1 MTNVTPFN
9 KAPRLSEQEVHQA
22 AQNLID
28 AGESL
33 SSLTLLRELG
43 RGSLTTITKY
53 LGTFNKGHQEDR
65 DFDPGFITEVPETLF
80 RSTKLLAIKI
90 WTESQEIANKEL
102 ESQREV
108 LQQAVKLSTDRV
120 KEAELFS
127 DEQSKR
133 LEDIEQNYK
142 DKIAGLTQTLDTL
155 NSELKENRESLG
167 QAVIN
172 LEISKTENNAL
183 RLASTEMKERLGEL
197 KSSRE
202 TDISDLK
209 HDNHSKI
216 EDLKTNIEDQE
227 TAFQRLKDN
236 SNEIQEKLGGE
247 NKRLDLQVAKQ
258 KINLDLLESRLE
270 EEKVSRA
277 SDVKENKALREKA
290 SLLEGELTTW
300 KSINLAQS
308 KEPTSDK
315 K

>member
-22 AQNLID
+22 AQNLLD
-28 AGESL
+28 AGEAL

-53 LGTFNKGHQEDR
+53 LGTFNKGDNEGDV
-65 DFDPGFITEVPETLF
+65 FDAGFISEVPEALF

-90 WTESQEIANKEL
+90 WTESQNIANKEL

-133 LEDIEQNYK
+133 LEDIERSYEEK
-142 DKIAGLTQTLDTL
+142 ATDLTQTLTAL
-155 NSELKENRESLG
+155 NIELKENREKLNQS
-167 QAVIN
+167 VIS

-183 RLASTEMKERLGEL
+183 RLASSEIKERLNEI

-202 TDISDLK
+202 IDMSELK
-209 HDNHSKI
+209 NDNNSKI
-216 EDLKTNIEDQE
+216 EALKSHVKDQE
-227 TAFQRLKDN
+227 AAFQRLKDN
-236 SNEIQEKLGGE
+236 TDEIQHKLESE

-258 KINLDLLESRLE
+258 TINLDLLTSRLE
-270 EEKVSRA
+270 EEKMLRA

-290 SLLEGELTTW
+290 ALLEGELTTW
-300 KSINLAQS
+300 KSINWVQN
-308 KEPTSDK
+308 KETKPS
-315 K
+315 

>member
-22 AQNLID
+22 AQNLLD
-28 AGESL
+28 AGEGL

-53 LGTFNKGHQEDR
+53 LGTFNKGNQEDR
-65 DFDPGFITEVPETLF
+65 EFDAGFITEVPETLF

-133 LEDIEQNYK
+133 LEDIERNYEEK
-142 DKIAGLTQTLDTL
+142 LTELTKTLTTL
-155 NSELKENRESLG
+155 NTELKENREGLN

-183 RLASTEMKERLGEL
+183 RVASTEMKEWLGEL

-202 TDISDLK
+202 ADINELRS
-209 HDNHSKI
+209 DNHSKVK
-216 EDLKTNIEDQE
+216 DLKDSIEDQDL
-227 TAFQRLKDN
+227 AFQRLKEN
-236 SNEIQEKLGGE
+236 SNEIQEKLGDE

-258 KINLDLLESRLE
+258 KINLDLLENQLK
-270 EEKVSRA
+270 EEKGFRESE
-277 SDVKENKALREKA
+277 VKENKSLREKA

-300 KSINLAQS
+300 KSINLTS
-308 KEPTSDK
+308 TKEAK

>member
-22 AQNLID
+22 AQNLLD
-28 AGESL
+28 AGEAL

-53 LGTFNKGHQEDR
+53 LGTFNKGDNEGDV
-65 DFDPGFITEVPETLF
+65 FDAGFISEVPEALF

-90 WTESQEIANKEL
+90 WTESQDIANKEL

-133 LEDIEQNYK
+133 LEDIERSYEEK
-142 DKIAGLTQTLDTL
+142 ATDLTQTLTAL
-155 NSELKENRESLG
+155 NIELKENREKLNQS
-167 QAVIN
+167 VIS

-183 RLASTEMKERLGEL
+183 RLASSEIKERLNEI

-202 TDISDLK
+202 IDMSELK
-209 HDNHSKI
+209 NDNNSKI
-216 EDLKTNIEDQE
+216 EELKSHVKDQE
-227 TAFQRLKDN
+227 AAFQRLKDN
-236 SNEIQEKLGGE
+236 TDEIQHKLENE

-258 KINLDLLESRLE
+258 TINLDLLTSRLE
-270 EEKVSRA
+270 EEKMLRA

-290 SLLEGELTTW
+290 ALLEGELTTW
-300 KSINLAQS
+300 KSINWVQN
-308 KEPTSDK
+308 KETKPS
-315 K
+315 